1 MGFEV
6 FFNLTD
12 DNISVLY
19 SSSRYYEVQILI
31 IKLLWC
37 GQDARTRCTS
47 LKATCCNIIVCEIKN
62 YVNNATGV
70 RIIVKD

>member
-12 DNISVLY
+12 DNTDDNIN
-19 SSSRYYEVQILI
+19 ILV
-31 IKLLWC
+31 
-37 GQDARTRCTS
+37 G
-47 LKATCCNIIVCEIKN
+47 EIKG

-70 RIIVKD
+70 RIIIKN